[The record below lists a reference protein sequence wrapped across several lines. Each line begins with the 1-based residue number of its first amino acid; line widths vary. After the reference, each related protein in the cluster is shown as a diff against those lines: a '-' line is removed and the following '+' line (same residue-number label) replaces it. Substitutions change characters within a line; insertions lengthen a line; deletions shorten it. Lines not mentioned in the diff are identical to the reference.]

1 MGTAATWYEA
11 TAVRGDAHP
20 PLAGRAEADVCV
32 IGGGL
37 AGITSALELAKRGKC
52 VVLLEADRLA
62 WGASGRN
69 GGFVSSG
76 FAEGTEEIER
86 KVGLDA
92 AKSLHRLSQHGT
104 EYVRRKI
111 SELGHGIK
119 TGDGKLVVLR
129 HSDADGL
136 ARHRDHMAA
145 HYSEQMELIDA
156 AETRARVP
164 SLRYYQSLY
173 SASGF
178 HIHPLRYA
186 LKLADQAAKAGVSIH
201 ESTKALAISREG
213 SGFEVV
219 AGAGRIKAAHVLV
232 CVSALDRPLHR
243 ATGRAVLPVA
253 TYVAVTVAGAGAFIP
268 ARHSVS
274 DTRRAGNYFRVVD
287 EERLLWGGAI
297 TTRVSE
303 PLRLAMR
310 MKRDMVSVFPQ
321 MGDPAI
327 DYAWAGLMG
336 YARHKMPLIGQDKD
350 GIWYATAF
358 GGHGLNTTAMAGLL
372 LSRAIADKDDEFR
385 RFQAYQPIWTG
396 GPFGR
401 AGVQSAYWWMQLK
414 DRLDERSHAPN

>member
-1 MGTAATWYEA
+1 MGTDATWYEA
-11 TAVRGDAHP
+11 TAVREAVHP
-20 PLAGRAEADVCV
+20 PLGGRIEADVCV

-37 AGITSALELAKRGKC
+37 AGITSALELARRGKR

-76 FAEGTEEIER
+76 FAEGTEDIER
-86 KVGLDA
+86 KVGLDS
-92 AKSLHRLSQHGT
+92 AKGLHRLSRHGT
-104 EYVRRKI
+104 EYVRRKV
-111 SELGHGIK
+111 SEMGPGIK

-129 HSDADGL
+129 HSDAEGL

-145 HYSEQMELIDA
+145 HYDETAELLET

-164 SLRYYQSLY
+164 SRRYYQSLY
-173 SASGF
+173 SPSGF

-186 LKLADQAAKAGVSIH
+186 LKLAEQAAKAGVAIH
-201 ESTKALAISREG
+201 ESTKALAIGREG
-213 SGFEVV
+213 NGSEVV
-219 AGAGRIKAAHVLV
+219 TGTGRVRAAHVLV
-232 CVSALDRPLHR
+232 CVSALNRALHR
-243 ATGRAVLPVA
+243 STGRAVLPVA
-253 TYVAVTVAGAGAFIP
+253 TYVAVTGAGAGAFIP

-287 EERLLWGGAI
+287 EDRLLWGGAI

-303 PLRLAMR
+303 PLGLAMR
-310 MKRDMVSVFPQ
+310 MKRDMVSVFPR

-327 DYAWAGLMG
+327 EYAWAGVMG
-336 YARHKMPLIGQDKD
+336 YARHKMPLIGRDDD

-372 LSRAIADKDDEFR
+372 MARAIADGDDEYR
-385 RFQAYQPIWTG
+385 RFAAYRPAWAG

-401 AGVQSAYWWMQLK
+401 AGVQGAYWWMQLK
-414 DRLDERSHAPN
+414 DRLEERRSASD